1 MLNKII
7 LSAVIFVFAASIG
20 FAQSSEDFHKV
31 EVFGGVSNNQFD
43 VGSTNSSS
51 FNNQFKVRESLNGAE
66 ASVVYNLNRFIGIK
80 GDFSAHFKNIV
91 LENGLT
97 VTTSPNNTTITT
109 NVVRVRTSV
118 YNFLGGVQI
127 KDNRKEGSRFRP
139 FGHAMVGQALI
150 RTNLKPEDFS
160 SPFCTASATACA
172 GLDATKM
179 DLSAAFGGGLDIKA
193 SNRISIRAF
202 QGDYN
207 PTRLNNSTQHN
218 FRFSVG
224 VVFH

>member
-1 MLNKII
+1 MFNKSI
-7 LSAVIFVFAASIG
+7 LAVVILVFSAAIN
-20 FAQSSEDFHKV
+20 FAQSSDEYHKV
-31 EVFGGVSNNQFD
+31 EVFAGVSNNQFD

-51 FNNQFKVRESLNGAE
+51 FRNQFKVRESLNGGE

-80 GDFSAHFKNIV
+80 GDFSAHFKNID
-91 LENGLT
+91 LNNGLT
-97 VTTSPNNTTITT
+97 VTTSPNGTNITSQ
-109 NVVRVRTSV
+109 VVRVRTSV

-150 RTNLKPEDFS
+150 RTNLKSVDFS
-160 SPFCTASATACA
+160 SPFCTASANACL

-193 SNRISIRAF
+193 NDRLSIRAF
-202 QGDYN
+202 QADYN

-218 FRFSVG
+218 FRFSFG

>member
-1 MLNKII
+1 MLNKFI
-7 LSAVIFVFAASIG
+7 LCAVIFVFSVSFG
-20 FAQSSEDFHKV
+20 FAQVGDDYHKV
-31 EVFGGVSNNQFD
+31 EVSGGVSNNQFD

-51 FNNQFKVRESLNGAE
+51 FSAQFKVRESLNGAE

-80 GDFSAHFKNIV
+80 GDFSAHFKNID
-91 LENGLT
+91 LSNGTT
-97 VTTSPNNTTITT
+97 VTTTPNGTITT
-109 NVVRVRTSV
+109 TQVVRVRTSV

-139 FGHAMVGQALI
+139 FGHALVGQALI
-150 RTNLKPEDFS
+150 RTNLKPADFS
-160 SPFCTASATACA
+160 SPFCTASVTACQ
-172 GLDATKM
+172 GLDATKTG
-179 DLSAAFGGGLDIKA
+179 LSAAFGGGLDIKA
-193 SNRISIRAF
+193 TNRLSIRAF
-202 QGDYN
+202 QADYN